1 MMPAGRPALMNRP
14 QDPDDQS
21 GVVAD
26 AEATLLRAIGESA
39 AAFRTAGTQP
49 GEGLTAFRAAVA
61 RAERDCARALTE
73 ASASIRPALEA
84 NMRDIEALAAHDAA
98 EGTAFGDASRE
109 RHGQL
114 VEARARLM
122 ASAMRPGAY
131 VRTWVDE
138 LVASVE
144 RAARG
149 HEAGG

>member
-1 MMPAGRPALMNRP
+1 MTHAGRPALMNRP
-14 QDPDDQS
+14 QDPDRARL
-21 GVVAD
+21 VAD
-26 AEATLLRAIGESA
+26 AQATFLRAIGESA
-39 AAFRTAGTQP
+39 DAFGAAGTHP
-49 GEGLTAFRAAVA
+49 GAGLTAFRAAVA

-98 EGTAFGDASRE
+98 EGAAFGDASRE

-114 VEARARLM
+114 VDARARLM

-138 LVASVE
+138 LMASVE